1 MNSVGK
7 KKSCSNMRVLKL
19 LQDLVNSCLK
29 VLVRVRIREKPLVR
43 NENSSSVFSVIL
55 SSVF

>member
-19 LQDLVNSCLK
+19 LQDLVNSCLN

-43 NENSSSVFSVIL
+43 NKNSSSVFSVIL